1 MKLTKNLTIVNL
13 VLSCLFWLLGVLFF
27 IFNVTR
33 CWELW
38 QGVGFLGIYCLPVPV
53 ISGLLA
59 LAFSIKQKSK
69 KLLATNAA
77 TLAITVSVT
86 LFSYFV
92 SAQY

>member
-1 MKLTKNLTIVNL
+1 MKLTKSLTIVNL
-13 VLSCLFWLLGVLFF
+13 VLSCLFWLLGILFF
-27 IFNVTR
+27 ILNVTR

-38 QGVGFLGIYCLPVPV
+38 QGVGFLAICCLPAPV

-59 LAFSIKQKSK
+59 LGFSVKQKSK

-77 TLAITVSVT
+77 ALFVTVGVV

>member
-1 MKLTKNLTIVNL
+1 MKLTKSLTIANL
-13 VLSCLFWLLGVLFF
+13 VLSCLFWLLGILFF
-27 IFNVTR
+27 ILNVTR
-33 CWELW
+33 CWEVW
-38 QGVGFLGIYCLPVPV
+38 QGVGFLGIYFLPIPV

-59 LAFSIKQKSK
+59 LALSIRQTSK

-77 TLAITVSVT
+77 ALAITVSLT